1 MQMDI
6 KKILVT
12 GANGQ
17 LGNELRLMSENFPQ
31 FEYLFTDVAELDIC
45 NAEAVNAFVEQNKVD
60 AIINCA
66 AYTAVD
72 KAENEEQKAAKINS
86 EAPANLAVAIGKR
99 GGALVQISTDY
110 VFPGNAFEPINEDCA
125 TAPTSAYA
133 RDLARAIMQI
143 LAKGVVPGVYHFT
156 DEGVASWYDFTKM
169 IHKYAGI
176 DSCKVSPLHTSDY
189 PTPATRPHYSVLDKT
204 KIKKTFDIEIPY
216 WADSVKEC
224 VDILLKQENNQ

>member
-110 VFPGNAFEPINEDCA
+110 VFPGNAFEPINED
-125 TAPTSAYA
+125 
-133 RDLARAIMQI
+133 
-143 LAKGVVPGVYHFT
+143 
-156 DEGVASWYDFTKM
+156 
-169 IHKYAGI
+169 
-176 DSCKVSPLHTSDY
+176 
-189 PTPATRPHYSVLDKT
+189 
-204 KIKKTFDIEIPY
+204 
-216 WADSVKEC
+216 
-224 VDILLKQENNQ
+224 

>member
-72 KAENEEQKAAKINS
+72 KAENEEQKAAKVEKS
-86 EAPANLAVAIGKR
+86 EAEVETKTEERTLSDVLR
-99 GGALVQISTDY
+99 SDESISK
-110 VFPGNAFEPINEDCA
+110 E
-125 TAPTSAYA
+125 
-133 RDLARAIMQI
+133 
-143 LAKGVVPGVYHFT
+143 
-156 DEGVASWYDFTKM
+156 
-169 IHKYAGI
+169 
-176 DSCKVSPLHTSDY
+176 
-189 PTPATRPHYSVLDKT
+189 DKT
-204 KIKKTFDIEIPY
+204 EDKTEEKTNVEEEKKEDDGEFSSLSDF
-216 WADSVKEC
+216 
-224 VDILLKQENNQ
+224 LKGEK